1 MDSKILPDLKDKVSL
16 LKLIGF
22 KEKNLT
28 LLWRGTRDGF
38 KATTFHRLCDG
49 RANTLTLI
57 KSTEGSVFG
66 GYTSVQ
72 WDQGGYYQHDK
83 KAFLFSFKNPSN
95 VPMKMK
101 VTDPRHAVIHSVS
114 YGHIFGAGHDL
125 LVSDSSDKNTDS
137 FMHFKSYEFPDGKNG
152 TEGGKFL
159 LGNSSHKF
167 QAEEV
172 EVFQLGELKSCLF
185 NILFLIYFKFF
196 EFILNYKRK

>member
-1 MDSKILPDLKDKVSL
+1 MDSRILPDKNNKTSL
-16 LKLIGF
+16 LELIGF
-22 KEKNLT
+22 EEKKFT

-38 KATTFHRLCDG
+38 EAATFHRLCDG

-57 KSTEGSVFG
+57 KSTEGAVFG
-66 GYTSVQ
+66 GYTSVP

-101 VTDPRHAVIHSVS
+101 VTDPRHAVAHSVS

-172 EVFQLGELKSCLF
+172 EVFQVIRLKVLALLKPIF
-185 NILFLIYFKFF
+185 FIY
-196 EFILNYKRK
+196 